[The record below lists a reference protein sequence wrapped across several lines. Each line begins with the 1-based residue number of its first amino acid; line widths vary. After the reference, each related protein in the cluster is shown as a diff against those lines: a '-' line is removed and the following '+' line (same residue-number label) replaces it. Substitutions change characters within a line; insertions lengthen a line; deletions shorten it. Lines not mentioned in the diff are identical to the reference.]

1 MTGIIET
8 KRLILRR
15 FRQEDMEDVFAFLSD
30 AETMQF
36 EPAGRPLT
44 WEEAKGELSF
54 RLGTEEMLA
63 VEMKESRRVI
73 GNVYMG
79 KRPFE
84 AAEMG
89 YILHRAYWGQGYAQE
104 ACRAA
109 MAQTFAAGVHRI
121 YAECDPENIRSWKL
135 LERLGFNREGH
146 LRQNVYFHTDGDGK
160 PIWKDTFVYGKLKE

>member
-1 MTGIIET
+1 MRIET
-8 KRLILRR
+8 ERLILRG
-15 FRQEDMEDVFAFLSD
+15 FEAEDEVALYTYLSD
-30 AETMQF
+30 QEVVKW
-36 EPAGRPLT
+36 EPYEPITREQTKAVLQERMAT
-44 WEEAKGELSF
+44 D
-54 RLGTEEMLA
+54 EMIA
-63 VEMKESRRVI
+63 MEMKESHTVI

-109 MAQTFAAGVHRI
+109 MAQAFAAGVHRI

-160 PIWKDTFVYGKLKE
+160 PIWKDTFVYGRLKE